1 MANGRACHSSEPP
14 LIPIASVRVLKR
26 IPRACRD
33 QAGLKPA
40 TVLEGV
46 VSKNDVPAWER
57 VLYFGTQCLRGFQLG
72 VVAGCISLPREI
84 SSCMRRRRT
93 LLLSHVPRGGVRAK
107 GEIQWSV

>member
-1 MANGRACHSSEPP
+1 MTYVHFQFPVQDHSSEPP
-14 LIPIASVRVLKR
+14 LSPIASVRVLKR

-57 VLYFGTQCLRGFQLG
+57 VLHFGTRCLRLTFPIDL
-72 VVAGCISLPREI
+72 RE
-84 SSCMRRRRT
+84 S
-93 LLLSHVPRGGVRAK
+93 
-107 GEIQWSV
+107 Q

>member
-1 MANGRACHSSEPP
+1 MVLVSESLHMQKPMAPASYVPRAHHSSEPP
-14 LIPIASVRVLKR
+14 LSPIASVRVLKR

-57 VLYFGTQCLRGFQLG
+57 VLHFGTRCLRLTFPIDL
-72 VVAGCISLPREI
+72 RE
-84 SSCMRRRRT
+84 S
-93 LLLSHVPRGGVRAK
+93 
-107 GEIQWSV
+107 Q